1 MAYPVY
7 PIIVWHPY
15 PKEKPKEHKQYLV
28 TVLFNEEPYVDFD
41 DYFSY
46 GWDDWR
52 EDEVMAWAEK
62 PSPYEPQTDCKMC
75 KNWDSVNGHCRFI
88 QRCDYEPQTER
99 SE

>member
-28 TVLFNEEPYVDFD
+28 TVLFNGEPYVDLD

-46 GWDDWR
+46 GWDDWK

-62 PSPYEPQTDCKMC
+62 PSPYE
-75 KNWDSVNGHCRFI
+75 S
-88 QRCDYEPQTER
+88 QTER
-99 SE
+99 ILEVTE